1 MIYTGPMCN
10 YCSAAKHLLNK
21 KKVKY
26 TVIDIG
32 SDQSKMQEMQEQVAA
47 LKVTG
52 ASGAGLVEV
61 TLSGK
66 GLMKALKIDPTL
78 IKPDDAEILEDLLLA
93 AHNDARAKLDV
104 RTAELAQD
112 ATGGLQLPPGM
123 KLPF

>member
-1 MIYTGPMCN
+1 MRDLMGMMKQ
-10 YCSAAKHLLNK
+10 AKQL
-21 KKVKY
+21 
-26 TVIDIG
+26 
-32 SDQSKMQEMQEQVAA
+32 QSKMQEMQEQVAA
-47 LKVTG
+47 LEVTG